1 MALGSVR
8 TGLRGV
14 ALRFAQPLNP
24 CHRRRSTGMATPFSK
39 SANTNTKP
47 APEPTKPPATVQ
59 AEPDTQPTEP
69 VTTEPVTTEPRAAPA
84 AVNETTKL
92 AEKTIG
98 KTILSLA
105 VTDKF
110 ARNCRM
116 LSKLSGRSMTDL
128 VVSLVEDQIKVQLRA
143 ALAELREDV
152 E

>member
-1 MALGSVR
+1 
-8 TGLRGV
+8 
-14 ALRFAQPLNP
+14 
-24 CHRRRSTGMATPFSK
+24 MATPFSK
-39 SANTNTKP
+39 SASTNTKP
-47 APEPTKPPATVQ
+47 ASEPTKPPAAVQ
-59 AEPDTQPTEP
+59 AEPDTQLTAEPVKTEP
-69 VTTEPVTTEPRAAPA
+69 TVAPA
-84 AVNETTKL
+84 RVNETTKP
-92 AEKTIG
+92 AEKAIG